1 MDEGN
6 GNPDLPAWEA
16 NAEHWDDYMG
26 DDSNDWH
33 RDLVRP
39 GVTALLDPHPG
50 ERILDIACGNGNYSA
65 YLADMGVMVTA
76 FDFSPRMV
84 GLARRRRQHTMVP
97 VDFRI
102 ADASDAENIASLGE
116 PGGFDK
122 AVCNMGFMDIS
133 DIGTLLA
140 GIHRLLAPGGTLVFA
155 TQHPCFVT
163 LTDLYLTPHTYLGD
177 AIPGQPVPHNYHH
190 RSLQDIMGTCFK
202 TGFIVNG
209 LMETGF
215 PGKEIPE
222 ILIVRARAER

>member
-26 DDSNDWH
+26 DDSNEWH

-39 GVTALLDPHPG
+39 RVTALLDPHPG

-97 VDFRI
+97 IDFRV
-102 ADASDAENIASLGE
+102 ADASDAEDIASLGE

-190 RSLQDIMGTCFK
+190 RSLQDIMGACFK

>member
-26 DDSNDWH
+26 DDSNEWH
-33 RDLVRP
+33 RGLVRP

-84 GLARRRRQHTMVP
+84 GFARRRRQHTMVP
-97 VDFRI
+97 VDFCV
-102 ADASDAENIASLGE
+102 ADASDAEDIASLGE

-163 LTDLYLTPHTYLGD
+163 LTDLYLTRTPIRGTPSRD
-177 AIPGQPVPHNYHH
+177 S
-190 RSLQDIMGTCFK
+190 RSPTTTITATSRTSWGHASRQDSSST
-202 TGFIVNG
+202 
-209 LMETGF
+209 
-215 PGKEIPE
+215 
-222 ILIVRARAER
+222 A